1 MKTKPYKFGTCGVCD
16 RETFLLLTDEDKDR
30 ERANWAGVDFYDEI
44 CIPCF
49 QKLED
54 EI

>member
-1 MKTKPYKFGTCGVCD
+1 MKTKPYKFGTCGACD
-16 RETFLLLTDEDKDR
+16 RETFLLLTEADKER
-30 ERANWAGVDFYDEI
+30 ERVNWMGVDFYDEI

-49 QKLED
+49 TDMKE